1 MDVRIVEVGP
11 RDGLQN
17 EKKLI
22 PTEQK
27 IEWINRLSA
36 TGLRYIEA
44 SSFVNPKWIPQLA
57 DAVEVFAGI
66 DRAEGVTY
74 SALVPNLRGLDRA
87 KEAGVSEIAVFMS
100 ASETHNRKNINKS
113 IEETFPVL
121 EETVSAA
128 LSLGMKVRGYI
139 STVFGCPYEGEVP
152 VSQTVRVGHA
162 LLKMGVYELS
172 IGDTIGVATPK
183 QIREKF
189 RVLVQEFGAE
199 RLAGHFH
206 DTRGTGLA
214 NVAAALEEGIR
225 TFDSS
230 LGGLGGC
237 PYAPGASGNISTE
250 DLVYLLEG
258 MGLSTG
264 VRLDRLLE
272 AGMFIQQAL
281 GRNLPSKLLQ
291 VHLSSC
297 ATGEA
302 NA

>member
-152 VSQTVRVGHA
+152 VPQTVRVGHA

-214 NVAAALEEGIR
+214 NVTAALEEGIR

>member
-214 NVAAALEEGIR
+214 NVTAALEEGIR